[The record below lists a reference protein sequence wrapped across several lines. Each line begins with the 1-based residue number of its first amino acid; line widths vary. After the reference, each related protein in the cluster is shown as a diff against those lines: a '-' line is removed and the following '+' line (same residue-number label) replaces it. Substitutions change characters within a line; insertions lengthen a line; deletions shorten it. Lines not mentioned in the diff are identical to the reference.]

1 MRPAYLVQDYN
12 LPQRMSMAQS
22 MEHVNRMEARE
33 QQVSSQSLRKFL
45 GCVNLQ
51 FEINDKIKTHSEK
64 NYFET
69 KKDLF

>member
-1 MRPAYLVQDYN
+1 
-12 LPQRMSMAQS
+12 MAQS

-33 QQVSSQSLRKFL
+33 QEVSSQSLRKFL

-51 FEINDKIKTHSEK
+51 FEINDKIKTHREK